1 MKIFWKGLIA
11 NHSFVAILPSL
22 HHLDLQGV
30 WLRLNAAKRDMNS
43 TCHTR
48 STTSIGTVKVL
59 RGELEVLAM
68 VMVVK
73 KVRPSYWEY
82 QNRIA
87 RPVTQSWR

>member
-1 MKIFWKGLIA
+1 MLIEQQMRGCPNFFFMKIFWKGLIA

-73 KVRPSYWEY
+73 KS
-82 QNRIA
+82 
-87 RPVTQSWR
+87 